1 VVKRVE
7 DMDEGGD
14 GGMMDDGFCWGL
26 LGRTA
31 RTSEGGLR
39 DGGVAERTFGR
50 PRMEQKVPHPLQ
62 HKFSLVE

>member
-1 VVKRVE
+1 MISPSSVVKRVE

-39 DGGVAERTFGR
+39 DGGV
-50 PRMEQKVPHPLQ
+50 
-62 HKFSLVE
+62 VE